1 MNLYQLQHIQVIVQD
16 HLRKLQNEFQPIKHY
31 PDSSPYLVTTHAIRK
46 TEEALRAVN
55 QAISEYRQK
64 EAR

>member
-1 MNLYQLQHIQVIVQD
+1 MNLYQLQHIQIIVQE
-16 HLRKLQNEFQPIKHY
+16 HLRKLQNEFQPIKHF
-31 PDSSPYLVTTHAIRK
+31 PDSSPYFVTTNAIRR

-55 QAISEYRQK
+55 KAIDEYRQK